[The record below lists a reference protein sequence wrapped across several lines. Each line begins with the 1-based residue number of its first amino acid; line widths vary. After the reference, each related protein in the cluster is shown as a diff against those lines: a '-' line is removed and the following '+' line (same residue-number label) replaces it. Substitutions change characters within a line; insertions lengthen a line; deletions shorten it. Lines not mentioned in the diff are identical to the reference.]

1 MNRTQALRYE
11 TFLKIRDF
19 GHAHAQEFPDGSTAR
34 KAFDTVAAAAQKI
47 EAHATAVA
55 QAQAEGK
62 RVTTLAR
69 AEITTRLA
77 LIARTTREASVDDAP
92 GVEPAPTPKRRTDVA
107 LMSAAR
113 AFINQGQAV
122 MERLV
127 PLGLAPTLLTELQE
141 QVDRFEQAAR
151 ATGHVKARLATE
163 RAGIAAAFAA
173 GTRAV
178 ARLHVIV
185 TNTFAQNPVQLA
197 EWKRVRRVSRKPRA
211 SGAPKANATPTMV
224 TTPAAAPAAASD
236 EPLTKAS

>member
-1 MNRTQALRYE
+1 
-11 TFLKIRDF
+11 
-19 GHAHAQEFPDGSTAR
+19 
-34 KAFDTVAAAAQKI
+34 
-47 EAHATAVA
+47 
-55 QAQAEGK
+55 
-62 RVTTLAR
+62 
-69 AEITTRLA
+69 
-77 LIARTTREASVDDAP
+77 
-92 GVEPAPTPKRRTDVA
+92 
-107 LMSAAR
+107 
-113 AFINQGQAV
+113 
-122 MERLV
+122 
-127 PLGLAPTLLTELQE
+127 
-141 QVDRFEQAAR
+141 VDRFEQAAR

-211 SGAPKANATPTMV
+211 SGTPKANATPTMV